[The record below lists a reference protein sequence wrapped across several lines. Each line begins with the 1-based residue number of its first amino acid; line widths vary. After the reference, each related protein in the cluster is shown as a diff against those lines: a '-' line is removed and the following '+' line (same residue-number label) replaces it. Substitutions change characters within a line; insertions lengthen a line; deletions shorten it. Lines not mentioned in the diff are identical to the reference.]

1 MGDVTAQRVSVCPG
15 AGRPTATMLTP
26 VGKVIGKGTLARP
39 PLVPVCSQICS
50 HLARF
55 AGVRDKPLT
64 FGPRPDLR
72 G

>member
-1 MGDVTAQRVSVCPG
+1 MGVV
-15 AGRPTATMLTP
+15 MLTP

-39 PLVPVCSQICS
+39 PLVPVCRQICS